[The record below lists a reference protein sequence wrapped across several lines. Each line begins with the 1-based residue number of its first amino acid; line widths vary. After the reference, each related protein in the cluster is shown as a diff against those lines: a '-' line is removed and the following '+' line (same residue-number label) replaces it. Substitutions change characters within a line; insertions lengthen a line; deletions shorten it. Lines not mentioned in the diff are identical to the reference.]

1 MNTTSEPRLG
11 VDFGRVIQGGA
22 APSGVADTV
31 FLAGG
36 PEEAMR
42 TPETPGMFDVLP
54 ELVDRFDGRAWI
66 ISKCGERIQKRT
78 LQWLDHHDF
87 YRRTGL
93 PVGNVRFCR
102 KRGDK
107 ATHCADLHI
116 THMVDDRL
124 DVHVALRGL
133 VPNLYLFGP
142 QTSPAPPWVRP
153 VLTWAELEEK
163 FDRP

>member
-93 PVGNVRFCR
+93 PVRQR
-102 KRGDK
+102 SLLSQTWRQGD
-107 ATHCADLHI
+107 
-116 THMVDDRL
+116 
-124 DVHVALRGL
+124 ALR
-133 VPNLYLFGP
+133 
-142 QTSPAPPWVRP
+142 RP
-153 VLTWAELEEK
+153 SHHPHG
-163 FDRP
+163 R